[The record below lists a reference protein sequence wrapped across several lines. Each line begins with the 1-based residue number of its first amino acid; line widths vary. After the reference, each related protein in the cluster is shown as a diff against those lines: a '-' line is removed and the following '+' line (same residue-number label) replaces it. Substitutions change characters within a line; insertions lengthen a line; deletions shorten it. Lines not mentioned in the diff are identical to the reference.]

1 MPTDQLKQ
9 LNKRPGIENN
19 KKGIRRFNYLKK
31 LIDELNKRELPTN
44 IYNSIN
50 DKIEEIN
57 SFTGSDKEVIK
68 LLRKNTSFIIKF
80 IEKELKLVLKNHYR
94 TQWMAIGLSA
104 FGIPFGVVFGAALKN
119 MAFIGVGIPIGMAMG
134 IAIGTAK
141 DKKALEDGFQLDL
154 ETEM

>member
-1 MPTDQLKQ
+1 MQTDQLKQ
-9 LNKRPGIENN
+9 LNKNQDIENN
-19 KKGIRRFNYLKK
+19 KKLFKKFNYLRN
-31 LIDELNKRELPTN
+31 LIGELNKRELPSN
-44 IYNSIN
+44 ISKSIN
-50 DKIEEIN
+50 NKIEEIN

-68 LLRKNTSFIIKF
+68 LLRINTSFILKLV
-80 IEKELKLVLKNHYR
+80 EKKLKLVLKNHYR

-134 IAIGTAK
+134 IGIGTAK
-141 DKKALEDGFQLDL
+141 DQKAFDNGNQLNL